1 MTGRVLF
8 SMGASVDGYIA
19 DRDGHFAWTV
29 PSEDLFRFHIA
40 RVGELGAMICGRRLY
55 ETMLVWET
63 DPAMRE
69 DPLDAEFADLW
80 RDLPKIVFSGSLTA
94 VQGNARLATNS
105 LADEV
110 AGALASTGKDVEIGG
125 ADLAGQAIERGLVD
139 EFRIFRYPVLVGGG
153 KSLLPAVTSTIRL
166 ELLETRTFNDEV
178 VYERYLRIADS

>member
-19 DRDGHFAWTV
+19 DRDGQFAWTM

-63 DPAMRE
+63 DPAMRD

-80 RDLPKIVFSGSLTA
+80 CDLPKIVFSRTLKA
-94 VQGNARLATNS
+94 VEGNARLATDS
-105 LADEV
+105 LDDEV
-110 AGALASTGKDVEIGG
+110 VGALASTGRDVEIGG

-139 EFRIFRYPVLVGGG
+139 EFRIFRYPVVVGGG
-153 KSLLPAVTSTIRL
+153 KPHLPAVASTIRL
-166 ELLETRTFNDEV
+166 ELLETRTFNGEV
-178 VYERYLRIADS
+178 VYERYARSGS